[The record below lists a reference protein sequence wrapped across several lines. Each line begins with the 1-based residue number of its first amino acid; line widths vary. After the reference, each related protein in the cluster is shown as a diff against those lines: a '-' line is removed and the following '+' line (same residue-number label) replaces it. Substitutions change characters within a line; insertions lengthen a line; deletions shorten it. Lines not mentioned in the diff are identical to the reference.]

1 MVGEQGKFRLDV
13 KKIFPVI
20 RAVRHLNRS
29 LPEVVQPP
37 SSEVVKI
44 SVSKALRN
52 PTSSHCLQENKLDST
67 HHPYYYPVIAM
78 ALLILVT
85 PIYEPI

>member
-1 MVGEQGKFRLDV
+1 MVGEQGKFRVDV

-67 HHPYYYPVIAM
+67 HHHYYPVIAM

-85 PIYEPI
+85 PIYESI